1 MPLFFKL
8 SLDIRAILFFS
19 TEKLA
24 ASFFLLLLLLLFPF
38 LFFFFDLLF
47 GIARAHVITNFT
59 TRTTRR
65 IRRKNFLD
73 SSTLFCSVRKYFEN
87 SDDGS
92 TISRGR
98 NKIKEISRNLLLSR
112 RIFSF
117 AIYSAFLFTAFD
129 AARKRDFRLRPFFAV
144 PSHLPSVL

>member
-24 ASFFLLLLLLLFPF
+24 ASFFLLLLLLLLPF
-38 LFFFFDLLF
+38 LFFFVLLF

-129 AARKRDFRLRPFFAV
+129 AARKRDAGFVLSSPSRLI
-144 PSHLPSVL
+144 SHQFYN